1 MKTLNSKIAT
11 LTVVTNVSMSDRCTC
26 TNASSWSR
34 PLCRTPW
41 RFHQSRATFTQL
53 CPCSLGEGV
62 SAGPNRQHAPE
73 NNNFTKFLCHLPAIR
88 SISSTIIYISRQLFS
103 TSQRSVFASPATT
116 TSALPNSP
124 STVLDLAYLRGNEA
138 GTAVLASTFWVTRPR
153 LPSPFPS
160 GSNLCC
166 HVAPASGVPLR
177 LVTAST
183 GPSVAR

>member
-1 MKTLNSKIAT
+1 MPHLGPDPS
-11 LTVVTNVSMSDRCTC
+11 VVRPGGFTNHGPHSP
-26 TNASSWSR
+26 SS
-34 PLCRTPW
+34 
-41 RFHQSRATFTQL
+41 A
-53 CPCSLGEGV
+53 PCSLGKGV

-138 GTAVLASTFWVTRPR
+138 GHRRSRVHILGDATTTSFPIPFGFESLSPCRSCLRSSTP
-153 LPSPFPS
+153 P
-160 GSNLCC
+160 C
-166 HVAPASGVPLR
+166 HCFYRA
-177 LVTAST
+177 
-183 GPSVAR
+183 